1 MFQVVDDMRKGIRQR
16 MENDI
21 KELQEELVRDEDS
34 AYFRQL
40 DADNLRK
47 ELQLATYKVRL

>member
-21 KELQEELVRDEDS
+21 KDLQEELVRDEDS

-47 ELQLATYKVRL
+47 ELQLATYKVRI

>member
-1 MFQVVDDMRKGIRQR
+1 MRKGIRQR

-21 KELQEELVRDEDS
+21 KCLQDELVKDEDS

-40 DADNLRK
+40 DAEHLRK
-47 ELQLATYKVRL
+47 ELQLATYKMRM